1 MDEKERMSREIDAD
15 IQMGRIR
22 LHGHLGVGTFVLGA
36 AVHLA
41 DKFIGGDVLS
51 ATGDTF
57 LILMITGAMIKVNAD
72 SAMAR
77 LKMEA
82 RIDRLEAALTENSTG
97 EEA

>member
-1 MDEKERMSREIDAD
+1 MAIWAWGPSSSAP
-15 IQMGRIR
+15 QS
-22 LHGHLGVGTFVLGA
+22 TWQ
-36 AVHLA
+36 
-41 DKFIGGDVLS
+41 FIGGDVLS